1 MAVKCWL
8 LSPHVR
14 LKLMPKT
21 TKSSRTV
28 GEIVRDLTTK
38 YPDITFS
45 EDSGFRWSPETRT
58 IFYNPKSIRAL
69 WSLLHEVGHML
80 NNHSNYS
87 SDIGL
92 LRLEVAAWSK
102 AQEIGKDYGIIIEEE
117 HIQKCLDSYRD
128 WIYKRSACPVC
139 TQAGLERS
147 HGMYSCINCSA
158 KWKVSPERFCRPYRK
173 TVAD

>member
-1 MAVKCWL
+1 MSRVTKADKSVSAIVQV
-8 LSPHVR
+8 LS
-14 LKLMPKT
+14 
-21 TKSSRTV
+21 TKHP
-28 GEIVRDLTTK
+28 G
-38 YPDITFS
+38 ITFS
-45 EDSGFRWSPETRT
+45 EDNGFRWSPESKT

-102 AQEIGKDYGIIIEEE
+102 AQEVAKDYGIVINEN

-128 WIYKRSACPVC
+128 WIYKRSACPTC

-147 HGMYSCINCSA
+147 RGIYSCINCST
-158 KWKVSPERFCRPYRK
+158 KWKVTPERFCRPYRK
-173 TVAD
+173 TVAV